1 MTLGTILEA
10 GGQAGGDMEVA
21 DTSLAEARE
30 YFTTEM
36 EKIDMSIDDIEN
48 FDENFKLLKKKVSKG
63 TEDRVDMPVVSW
75 KQVKAFQEK
84 LVNGELDV
92 KKPFNKEVTKSIGKF
107 PTKIKKKDRDIWL
120 DSGEQDGEV
129 KDDQIDAK
137 FDTVAVKDLKPV
149 QAQIYLSKAI
159 TNYGKFGLTDKSNF
173 LTQKT
178 LIIDSNNMIIDGH
191 HRWATAMIAD
201 PNIKMKVLRVDLK
214 LSKLLKVSKSFGV
227 AMGNKQNK

>member
-1 MTLGTILEA
+1 MTLGKLLEA
-10 GGQAGGDMEVA
+10 GGQAGGTMEVA
-21 DTSLAEARE
+21 DTSLDEARA

-36 EKIDMSIDDIEN
+36 KKINMDINDIDD
-48 FDENFKLLKKKVSKG
+48 FDANFKLLKKKVKGG

-75 KQVKAFQEK
+75 KQIKAFQEK

-107 PTKIKKKDRDIWL
+107 PTKIKKKDREIWL

-137 FDTVAVKDLKPV
+137 IETVQAKDLKPV
-149 QAQIYLSKAI
+149 QSQIYLSKAI
-159 TNYGKFGLTDKSNF
+159 TNYEKFGLTDNSNF

-191 HRWATAMIAD
+191 HRWATTMLAD
-201 PNIKMKVLRVDLK
+201 PNIKLKVLRVDLK